1 MLRFSFVLI
10 HRGVGIGT
18 SCLAEG
24 LNHVLL
30 PAGTRSPS
38 RAGAP
43 RAQGHSIQPQA
54 RDQPTLNTKCH
65 MVFLEQAVLLKLVN
79 SRNYGRKHHYIYKEN
94 MKQIKNS
101 AAYMSRKG
109 KRDAS
114 HNHSMLT
121 WALTQNSCMMS
132 PKRNLMTFKHFFF

>member
-1 MLRFSFVLI
+1 MMLRFSFVLI
-10 HRGVGIGT
+10 HRGVGIRT

-38 RAGAP
+38 RAAAP
-43 RAQGHSIQPQA
+43 CAQGHRIQPQA
-54 RDQPTLNTKCH
+54 WDQQTLNAKCH
-65 MVFLEQAVLLKLVN
+65 MVFLEQAVLLKLIN
-79 SRNYGRKHHYIYKEN
+79 SRNYGRKHHCIYKEN

-101 AAYMSRKG
+101 VTYVSRKR

-114 HNHSMLT
+114 HHHSMLT
-121 WALTQNSCMMS
+121 WALTQSSCMMS
-132 PKRNLMTFKHFFF
+132 